1 MHWRNFADT
10 VLTKRSM
17 LTAAKIDKAIDRM
30 PGKEKII
37 EADCEAFHKISRLYC
52 LNCQDHKSIEI
63 NSIIFKVNT
72 KNRIYVGVWSI
83 TEKAMAPRS
92 STLAWKIPWT
102 EEPGRLLFLL
112 PAVPFPLLPPI

>member
-52 LNCQDHKSIEI
+52 LNCQDHKRQRMG
-63 NSIIFKVNT
+63 NCCRLKKT
-72 KNRIYVGVWSI
+72 KEQERKFCTIMGQF
-83 TEKAMAPRS
+83 
-92 STLAWKIPWT
+92 
-102 EEPGRLLFLL
+102 PGDKN
-112 PAVPFPLLPPI
+112 